1 MKNIF
6 KLMGIALIAGSL
18 FVACTDPEEETTQ
31 YTITTEVNS
40 AVMGTVT
47 GGGVYDEGAT
57 CTLKAIPN
65 QGHRFVQWQDANTS
79 NPRVFTVT
87 EDATYTATFEVETGV
102 MVTFGDVNWTAG
114 YVNAQLA
121 SNAVMVAAGQT
132 NSNTYP
138 IIKIQNMWETGSPS
152 DGTYQGA
159 PAITPSGE
167 TSVNIGFGNPYVWY
181 FENGNVQLSS
191 QSGST
196 IQTGDWW
203 GKSVTMNITALDADA
218 MTVNMTVNAT
228 MAHMT
233 DIITPE
239 GLTSIDLDDAE
250 ARDLTMNIVNQE
262 LTAYQ
267 GKGIVNT
274 VAYMPLAK

>member
-6 KLMGIALIAGSL
+6 KFMGIALIAGSL
-18 FVACTDPEEETTQ
+18 MVACGPEEEETTQ

-65 QGHRFVQWQDANTS
+65 EGHRFVKWQDDNTS

-102 MVTFGDVNWTAG
+102 MVTFGDVNWTAAYING
-114 YVNAQLA
+114 QLA
-121 SNAVMVAAGQT
+121 ANAIMLACGQT
-132 NSNTYP
+132 SSSSYP
-138 IIKIQNMWETGSPS
+138 IIKLQNIWEAGDPS
-152 DGTYQGA
+152 NGTYTGGA
-159 PAITPSGE
+159 AMTLNGE
-167 TSVNIGFGNPYVWY
+167 YVNFSFGNPYAWY
-181 FENGNVQLSS
+181 FENGATTFDN
-191 QSGST
+191 GT
-196 IQTGDWW
+196 QTGDWW
-203 GKSVTMNITALDADA
+203 SKNITMNITALDADA
-218 MTVNMTVNAT
+218 MTVNMTVNAA

-233 DIITPE
+233 DIITSE
-239 GLTSIDLDDAE
+239 GVATLDFDDAE
-250 ARDLTMNIVNQE
+250 ARDLTVNVVNQQ
-262 LTAYQ
+262 LTQYQ

-274 VAYMPLAK
+274 VVRMALAK